1 MRCIPNFIQKST
13 VNGLS
18 EQTKMANVGLEHRKM
33 QMSRLWGMH
42 PLNTTILRWHPLK
55 TIDMFIDDGIIAKA
69 YAQWCF
75 SKKSRKLTEA
85 ERFECFEEWKY
96 YLIDTCGI
104 VPNQFTEWDIID
116 EDKFLLFLLNFQ

>member
-1 MRCIPNFIQKST
+1 MPDFIQKST

-33 QMSRLWGMH
+33 QMSRLWGMY
-42 PLNTTILRWHPLK
+42 PLK

-116 EDKFLLFLLNFQ
+116 EDKFLLFLLNLQ